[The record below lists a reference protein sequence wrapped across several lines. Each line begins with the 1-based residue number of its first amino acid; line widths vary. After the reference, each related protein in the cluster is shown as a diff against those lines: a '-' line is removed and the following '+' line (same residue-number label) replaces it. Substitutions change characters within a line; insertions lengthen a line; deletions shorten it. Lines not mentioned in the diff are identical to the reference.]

1 MMCPRFL
8 CALVFS
14 ALLSQLSACART
26 DIPASMMKIQAW
38 EDARVIPGDS
48 LYSYLHESSYLVR
61 AAACLALGRI
71 GRPEAVPQLAETL
84 RDDRRPEVREQ
95 AAFALGLIPTSASA
109 VALLAGAEKELSLM
123 AGSGRRGSP
132 EVLGEVLLALGRV
145 NQPGTATEVMRGL
158 LHPHPLVREQALESL
173 ALLADSSSVDAIVR
187 ASHDPV
193 ESVAWRA
200 AYALGKFQDERAVQR
215 EIELLGHSSAM
226 VRAFAAKGLGQI
238 GPPLALT
245 AEDALVSR
253 LHESEWTVRV
263 NAARALGQLG
273 AKEAVPQLSSMLA
286 DEVFHVR
293 AAALGALHAL
303 APISDPGPLDVAC
316 RDTCSVVRLAA
327 YAALAANLPDGAS
340 AQLREGL
347 QDSSGVVRGECYEL
361 LGEHPDPDARA
372 TLNAA
377 FDQHTDMEIRPHAL
391 EGIASLG
398 GEDAISILKTA
409 LRDDDWTVATTAATD
424 LGKLGDESVIDPLL
438 ACYQSWDQRHQ
449 VEVCEA
455 ALSSLGELKA
465 AEATTILKQVL
476 SESNDRRLRVAARNA
491 LAEIL
496 PEKEAAG
503 LPRVEDIVMD
513 VRPIQRSPKQPA
525 LVSESNARE
534 LILHTSRGRIVID
547 LYFDVAPQSCESFAR
562 LAESGFFDGLD
573 FHRVVPNFVIQG
585 GDPLGTGWGDAG
597 YLLRS
602 EWSSLRFERGSV
614 GIATNGKDTGS
625 CQLFITHSP
634 QPHLNARYTLIGRV
648 AEGMDVVDA
657 IQVEDTFTAEVVW
670 KAPR

>member
-1 MMCPRFL
+1 
-8 CALVFS
+8 
-14 ALLSQLSACART
+14 
-26 DIPASMMKIQAW
+26 MMKIQGW

-61 AAACLALGRI
+61 AAAALALGRI
-71 GRPEAVPQLAETL
+71 GRPEAVPHLAETL

-95 AAFALGLIPTSASA
+95 AAFALGLIPTSDSA

-132 EVLGEVLLALGRV
+132 EVLGQILLALGRV
-145 NQPGTATEVMRGL
+145 DQPGTATEVMRGL

-200 AYALGKFQDERAVQR
+200 AYALGKFQDQRAVQR
-215 EIELLGHSSAM
+215 EIELLGHSSAL

-238 GPPLALT
+238 GPPLALD
-245 AEDALVSR
+245 AENALVSR
-253 LHESEWTVRV
+253 LHESEWAVRV
-263 NAARALGQLG
+263 NAARTLGQLG
-273 AKEAVPQLSSMLA
+273 AKEAAPQLLTMLG
-286 DEVFHVR
+286 DEVFHAR
-293 AAALGALHAL
+293 AAALGALQAL
-303 APISDPGPLDVAC
+303 APISDPSALLAAC
-316 RDTCSVVRLAA
+316 QDTCTVVRLAA
-327 YAALAANLPDGAS
+327 YAALAANLPEDA
-340 AQLREGL
+340 ATKLREGL

-361 LGEHPDPDARA
+361 LGEHPDADARA

-377 FDQHTDMEIRPHAL
+377 FTQHTDMEIRPHAL
-391 EGIASLG
+391 EGLASLG
-398 GEDAISILKTA
+398 GENSLSTLKSA
-409 LRDDDWTVATTAATD
+409 LKDDDWTVATTAATD
-424 LGKLGDESVIDPLL
+424 LGKLGDESAIDPLL
-438 ACYQSWDQRHQ
+438 ECYQLWDQRH
-449 VEVCEA
+449 ELGVCEA
-455 ALSSLGELKA
+455 ALTSLGQLKA
-465 AEATTILKQVL
+465 AKATAILKQVL
-476 SESNDRRLRVAARNA
+476 SESNDRRLRVAARNS
-491 LAEIL
+491 LAQIL

-503 LPRVEDIVMD
+503 LPKVEDIVMD
-513 VRPIQRSPKQPA
+513 VRPIQRSPEQPPH
-525 LVSESNARE
+525 VGESDARE
-534 LILHTSRGRIVID
+534 LILHTSRGEIVID
-547 LYFDVAPQSCESFAR
+547 LCFDVSPQSCESFAR
-562 LAESGFFDGLD
+562 LADSGFFDGLD

-602 EWSSLRFERGSV
+602 EWSSLRFERGTV

-634 QPHLNARYTLIGRV
+634 QPHLDARYTIIGKV
-648 AEGMDVVDA
+648 AQGMDVVDA
-657 IQVEDTFTAEVVW
+657 IQVEDTFTAEAVW

>member
-8 CALVFS
+8 SVLALS

-26 DIPASMMKIQAW
+26 DIPACMMKIQAW

-48 LYSYLHESSYLVR
+48 LYSYLDESSYVVR
-61 AAACLALGRI
+61 AAAALALGRI
-71 GRPEAVPQLAETL
+71 GRPEAVPYLAKTL

-109 VALLAGAEKELSLM
+109 VALLAGAERELSLM

-132 EVLGEVLLALGRV
+132 EVLGETLLALGRV
-145 NQPGTATEVMRGL
+145 DQPGTAAEVVRGL

-173 ALLADSSSVDAIVR
+173 ALLADSTSVDEIVR

-200 AYALGKFQDERAVQR
+200 AYALGKFKDQRAVER
-215 EIELLGHSSAM
+215 EIELLGHSSAL

-238 GPPLALT
+238 GPPLALS
-245 AEDALVSR
+245 AEDALISR

-263 NAARALGQLG
+263 NAARALGRLG
-273 AKEAVPQLSSMLA
+273 AKEASAPLLGMLD
-286 DEVFHVR
+286 DEVFHAR
-293 AAALGALHAL
+293 AAALGALQAL
-303 APISDPGPLDVAC
+303 APISDPAPLLAAC
-316 RDTCSVVRLAA
+316 QDTCSVVRLAA
-327 YAALAANLPDGAS
+327 YAAVAANLPDEA
-340 AQLREGL
+340 AAKLREGL
-347 QDSSGVVRGECYEL
+347 EDSSGIVRGECYEL
-361 LGEHPDPDARA
+361 LGEHPDQNARA
-372 TLNAA
+372 TLTAA
-377 FDQHTDMEIRPHAL
+377 FNQHTDEEIRTHAV

-398 GEDAISILKTA
+398 GEGAIAVLKSALNDA
-409 LRDDDWTVATTAATD
+409 DWTVATTAATD
-424 LGKLGDESVIDPLL
+424 LGKLGDESSIDPLL
-438 ACYQSWDQRHQ
+438 ACYESWNQRQ
-449 VEVCEA
+449 EVGVCEA
-455 ALSSLGELKA
+455 VLTALGELKA
-465 AEATTILKQVL
+465 EKAIATLKEVL

-491 LAEIL
+491 LAQIL

-503 LPRVEDIVMD
+503 LPKVEDIIMD
-513 VRPIQRSPKQPA
+513 VRPIQRSPKQPP
-525 LVSESNARE
+525 LVRESDARE
-534 LILHTSRGRIVID
+534 LILHTSRGQIVID

-597 YLLRS
+597 YELRS
-602 EWSSLRFERGSV
+602 EWSSLRFERGTV
-614 GIATNGKDTGS
+614 GIATSGKDTGS

-634 QPHLNARYTLIGRV
+634 QPHLNARYTIIGRV
-648 AEGMDVVDA
+648 AEGMNVVDA
-657 IQVEDTFTAEVVW
+657 IQIEDTFTAEVVW
-670 KAPR
+670 QAPR